1 MLKKI
6 YSLMLFIRI
15 VCLCIHRKVNK
26 IVNSSQ
32 KYILT
37 LKPILIKGNFT
48 VKIVL
53 FRAIQTLFYKISHFH
68 QPNQSYINQ
77 LTFNKFIKSLSFK
90 IKLDQ
95 CSQFTESYII
105 HRVKGMKK
113 KKDFFLGFHTTKYS
127 LCPLPRY
134 KI

>member
-1 MLKKI
+1 MHNAEKI

-15 VCLCIHRKVNK
+15 ICLCIHRKVNK
-26 IVNSSQ
+26 SKFKPKV
-32 KYILT
+32 YILT
-37 LKPILIKGNFT
+37 LKPILIKGNYT

-53 FRAIQTLFYKISHFH
+53 FRAIQTFFYKKNHIS
-68 QPNQSYINQ
+68 NAKSYINQ

-105 HRVKGMKK
+105 QSKRYEKK
-113 KKDFFLGFHTTKYS
+113 ERFFLRF
-127 LCPLPRY
+127 PRY
-134 KI
+134 KIQSI